1 MSDPTLRQPT
11 IRQDVS
17 ESAMTVEQ
25 AYQHCMRLAR
35 DHYENFPTASLLIRR
50 DLRPAIA
57 AIYAFARAAD
67 DMADEGDDDVGK
79 RLKQLDAWEVLLER
93 CEKGK
98 VDHPVFMALGD
109 AIREYRLPV
118 SCLHDLLTAFR
129 MDVSIHAYATVDELM
144 FYCRHSANPVGR
156 LVLALH
162 GVAHPAALDAS
173 DAVCTALQLTNFW
186 QDFSRDIP
194 NGRCYLPEEW
204 LKSANIGSADLLE
217 KDVSKQIYLPLMEAI
232 EYTDTLFAKGR
243 KLIPFLPFRLKLQ
256 IAATLRGG
264 RKILREVQHSH
275 DPLHQRPALQKRTW
289 FALAPFVLAD
299 ALSPPYRKPV
309 KSA

>member
-1 MSDPTLRQPT
+1 MPDPTPRQSA
-11 IRQDVS
+11 S
-17 ESAMTVEQ
+17 ESTLSVEQ
-25 AYQHCMRLAR
+25 AYQHCMQLAR

-50 DLRPAIA
+50 DLRPAVA

-67 DMADEGDDDVGK
+67 DMADEGDDAPDK

-93 CEKGK
+93 CEKEN

-109 AIREYRLPV
+109 AIRKYKLPV

-129 MDVSIHAYATVDELM
+129 MDVSIHAYATVDELL

-162 GVAHPAALDAS
+162 DIAHPTALGAS
-173 DAVCTALQLTNFW
+173 DAICTALQLTNFW

-204 LKSANIGSADLLE
+204 LKSAGISSGDMLE
-217 KDVSKQIYLPLMEAI
+217 RDVSEQIQPALMQATR
-232 EYTDTLFAKGR
+232 YTGELFEQGR
-243 KLIPFLPFRLKLQ
+243 ALLPFLPLRLKLQ

-264 RKILREVQHSH
+264 LRILRAVQRSH
-275 DPLHQRPALQKRTW
+275 DPLHQRPSLQKSTW
-289 FALAPFVLAD
+289 LTLAPLVLAD
-299 ALSPPYRKPV
+299 ALSPPYRRPDE
-309 KSA
+309 SARDPAS